1 MICRNHVDV
10 EEGVVACARCGAS
23 FCGDCVVMI
32 HGRPYCATCKNE
44 KLLDVQ
50 SGTDRSQ
57 LSLATFGRRF
67 AALWIDR
74 MMFGVAAVAI
84 VLIAALFQNVGG
96 KPDDS
101 FFVVVIVLIGG
112 IYVGLIVYEALMLGA
127 RGQTVGKMALKIKV
141 VRPDGAPITKGQAW
155 GRSVLRGVMI
165 HVLSLLNYIPAMVTK
180 EKTCIHDLVANT
192 RVVNVE

>member
-1 MICRNHVDV
+1 MICRNHVDID
-10 EEGVVACARCGAS
+10 EGVVACTRCGAS
-23 FCGDCVVMI
+23 FCGDCVVLI
-32 HGRPYCATCKNE
+32 HGQPYCATCKNE

-57 LSLATFGRRF
+57 LQLATVGRRF

-74 MMFGVAAVAI
+74 MMFGVAAV
-84 VLIAALFQNVGG
+84 VLL
-96 KPDDS
+96 
-101 FFVVVIVLIGG
+101 VIVTFSMRTGKSDAAVVAFLAGLGALYLTLI
-112 IYVGLIVYEALMLGA
+112 IYEGLMLSG
-127 RGQTVGKMALKIKV
+127 RGQTVGKMVLKIKV
-141 VRPDGAPITKGQAW
+141 VRPDGSPISTGQAW
-155 GRSVLRGVMI
+155 GRAVLRGVMV

>member
-10 EEGVVACARCGAS
+10 EEGVVACARCGAG

-32 HGRPYCATCKNE
+32 HGQPYCATCKNE

-74 MMFGVAAVAI
+74 MMFGVAAVAV
-84 VLIAALFQNVGG
+84 VLIAVLFQNTNG
-96 KPDDS
+96 KVDDS
-101 FFVVVIVLIGG
+101 FFVVVIALVGG
-112 IYVGLIVYEALMLGA
+112 LYLGLIVYEGLMLSS

-141 VRPDGAPITKGQAW
+141 VRPDGAPITRGQAW

-165 HVLSLLNYIPAMVTK
+165 HVLSLLNYIPAMLTK

>member
-10 EEGVVACARCGAS
+10 EEGVAACARCGAS

-74 MMFGVAAVAI
+74 MIFGFAAVAI
-84 VLIAALFQNVGG
+84 AIVATLFMRTGG
-96 KPDDS
+96 TVDDS
-101 FFVVVIVLIGG
+101 FFVVFMVLIVAV
-112 IYVGLIVYEALMLGA
+112 YAGLIIYEALMLGS
-127 RGQTVGKMALKIKV
+127 RGQTLGKIALKIKV
-141 VRPDGAPITKGQAW
+141 VRPDGAPISRGQAW

>member
-32 HGRPYCATCKNE
+32 HGQPYCATCKNE

>member
-10 EEGVVACARCGAS
+10 EEGVVACTRCGGS
-23 FCGDCVVMI
+23 FCGDCLVMI
-32 HGRPYCATCKNE
+32 HGQPYCATCKNE

-50 SGTDRSQ
+50 SGTDRAQ

-74 MMFGVAAVAI
+74 MMFGVGAI
-84 VLIAALFQNVGG
+84 VIMVIAVVLTQRGG
-96 KPDDS
+96 KVEDS
-101 FFVVVIVLIGG
+101 FVVVFAVLFGAVYLG
-112 IYVGLIVYEALMLGA
+112 MIVYEALMLSS

-141 VRPDGAPITKGQAW
+141 VRPDGSPITTGQAW

-192 RVVNVE
+192 RVVNVD

>member
-32 HGRPYCATCKNE
+32 HGQPYCATCKNE

-127 RGQTVGKMALKIKV
+127 RGQTVGKMSLKIKV